1 MSFLQSRPPGAR
13 CLPRLFSLYPLE
25 LAIQKAFKF
34 VGVGMNLEPKKFQ
47 EKSLYFTS
55 LGCSKNLVDSQVML
69 GHLKLDGFKIATAPE
84 DAEVIIVNT
93 CSFVE
98 AAKVESIETVLDLAT
113 YKEDG
118 KCQAL
123 VMSGCMAQ
131 RYAGELEAEM
141 PEIDMFIGTGEYHK
155 IVPLLKAMEDGKLEK
170 KSFVEIPKFI
180 HTEFDPR
187 LNTSPFYMAWLK
199 ISEGCNRNCTFCIIP
214 TLRGKLRSRTIDSL
228 VAEAEALAKTGVREL
243 NLISQDFSDYGV
255 DLEGGGKKDGKNPM
269 IYELLS
275 RLEKVEGI
283 DWVRVFYFY
292 PDDLTED
299 VMDLMAS
306 SNKITKY
313 LDMPVQHFADGV
325 LKRMNRRATEELIH
339 QKIDT
344 LRSKIPGIVLRTS
357 IIVGFPGETEEDFQA
372 LLNGIKKARFNHL
385 GVFKYSDEEGTPAVR
400 LKNKVPQEV
409 IDERFE
415 QLYEAQKEIARE
427 LNQEYLGKIIDVLVE
442 GQHEETDLL
451 LQGRHSG
458 QAPDIDGKVI
468 INDGFAKAGDIVKV
482 EITDVLDYDL
492 VGRII
497 TA

>member
-1 MSFLQSRPPGAR
+1 MLDD
-13 CLPRLFSLYPLE
+13 
-25 LAIQKAFKF
+25 
-34 VGVGMNLEPKKFQ
+34 KKFQ
-47 EKSLYFTS
+47 EKSIYFSS

-69 GHLKLDGFKIATAPE
+69 GHLKLDGFKITTEPE

-98 AAKVESIETVLDLAT
+98 AAKVESIETVLDLAS

-118 KCQAL
+118 KCKAL
-123 VMSGCMAQ
+123 VMSGCMSQ
-131 RYAGELEAEM
+131 RYSAELEKEM
-141 PEIDMFIGTGEYHK
+141 PEVDMFIGTGEYNK
-155 IVPLLKAMEDGKLEK
+155 IVPLLRAMEEGKLEK
-170 KSFVEIPKFI
+170 KSFVEIPRYI

-187 LNTSPFYMAWLK
+187 LNTSPSYMAWLK

-228 VAEAEALAKTGVREL
+228 VAEATQLAAQGVKEL

-255 DLEGGGKKDGKNPM
+255 DLPGGGKIDNKNPM

-275 RLEKVEGI
+275 RLEAIEGI
-283 DWVRVFYFY
+283 EWVRVFYFY

-299 VMDLMAS
+299 VMDLMAKS
-306 SNKITKY
+306 KKITKY

-325 LKRMNRRATEELIH
+325 LRRMNRRVTNEVIH
-339 QKIDT
+339 QKIAT

-357 IIVGFPGETEEDFQA
+357 IIVGFPGETEEDFQK
-372 LLNGIKKARFNHL
+372 LLEGIKLARFNHL
-385 GVFKYSDEEGTPAVR
+385 GVFKYSDEEGTPALR
-400 LKNKVPQEV
+400 LKDKVAQEV

-415 QLYEAQKEIARE
+415 ALYEAQREIARE
-427 LNQEYLGKIIDVLVE
+427 LNQEYLGKVIDVLVE
-442 GQHEETDLL
+442 GPHEETDLL
-451 LQGRHSG
+451 LQGRHAG

-468 INDGFAKAGDIVKV
+468 INDGLAKAGDIVKV

-497 TA
+497 GQS

>member
-1 MSFLQSRPPGAR
+1 
-13 CLPRLFSLYPLE
+13 
-25 LAIQKAFKF
+25 
-34 VGVGMNLEPKKFQ
+34 MNLETKKF
-47 EKSLYFTS
+47 ESKSLYFTS

-69 GHLKLDGFKIATAPE
+69 GHLKLDGFTIANEPQ

-98 AAKVESIETVLDLAT
+98 AAKMESIETVLDLAS

-118 KCQAL
+118 NCKAL

-131 RYAGELEAEM
+131 RYANELENEM

-155 IVPLLKAMEDGKLEK
+155 IVPLLRAMEEGKLEK
-170 KSFVEIPKFI
+170 KSFVEIPRFI

-214 TLRGKLRSRTIDSL
+214 TLRGKLRSRTVDSL
-228 VAEAEALAKTGVREL
+228 VKEAEQLASTGVREL

-255 DLEGGGKKDGKNPM
+255 DLEGGGKEEGKNPM
-269 IYELLS
+269 IYDLLS
-275 RLEKVEGI
+275 RLERVEGT
-283 DWVRVFYFY
+283 DWIRVFYFY

-299 VMDLMAS
+299 VMDLMS
-306 SNKITKY
+306 KSTKITKY

-325 LKRMNRRATEELIH
+325 LKRMNRRVTGEVIN
-339 QKIDT
+339 QKIQT
-344 LRSKIPGIVLRTS
+344 LRKKIPGIVLRTS
-357 IIVGFPGETEEDFQA
+357 IIVGFPGETEEDFA
-372 LLNGIKKARFNHL
+372 VLVEGIKAARFNHL

-400 LKNKVPQEV
+400 LKNKVPQEI

-415 QLYEAQKEIARE
+415 KLYEIQKEIARE
-427 LNQEYLGKIIDVLVE
+427 LNQEYLGKVIEVLVE
-442 GQHEETDLL
+442 GPHEETELL

-468 INDGFAKAGDIVKV
+468 INDGFAKAGELVKV
-482 EITDVLDYDL
+482 EITEVLDYDL

-497 TA
+497 

>member
-1 MSFLQSRPPGAR
+1 
-13 CLPRLFSLYPLE
+13 
-25 LAIQKAFKF
+25 
-34 VGVGMNLEPKKFQ
+34 MNLETKKF
-47 EKSLYFTS
+47 ESKSLYFTS

-69 GHLKLDGFKIATAPE
+69 GHLKLDGFTIANEPQ

-98 AAKVESIETVLDLAT
+98 AAKMESIETVLDLAS

-118 KCQAL
+118 NCKAL

-131 RYAGELEAEM
+131 RYANELENEM

-155 IVPLLKAMEDGKLEK
+155 IVPLLRAMEEGKLEK
-170 KSFVEIPKFI
+170 KSFVEIPRFI

-214 TLRGKLRSRTIDSL
+214 TLRGKLRSRTVDSL
-228 VAEAEALAKTGVREL
+228 VKEAEQLAATGVREL

-255 DLEGGGKKDGKNPM
+255 DLQGGGKEEGKNSM
-269 IYELLS
+269 IYDLLS

-283 DWVRVFYFY
+283 DWIRVFYFY

-299 VMDLMAS
+299 VMDLMS
-306 SNKITKY
+306 KSKKITKY

-325 LKRMNRRATEELIH
+325 LKRMNRRVTGNVIN
-339 QKIDT
+339 QKIQT
-344 LRSKIPGIVLRTS
+344 LREKIPGIVLRTS
-357 IIVGFPGETEEDFQA
+357 IIVGFPGETEEDFAA
-372 LLNGIKKARFNHL
+372 LVEGIKSARFNHL

-400 LKNKVPQEV
+400 LKNKVPQEI

-415 QLYEAQKEIARE
+415 KLYEVQKEIARE
-427 LNQEYLGKIIDVLVE
+427 LNQEYLGKVIEVLVE
-442 GQHEETDLL
+442 GPHEETELL

-468 INDGFAKAGDIVKV
+468 INDGFAKAGDLVKV
-482 EITDVLDYDL
+482 EITEVLDYDL

-497 TA
+497 

>member
-1 MSFLQSRPPGAR
+1 
-13 CLPRLFSLYPLE
+13 
-25 LAIQKAFKF
+25 
-34 VGVGMNLEPKKFQ
+34 MNIETKKFQ

-69 GHLKLDGFKIATAPE
+69 GHLKLDGFKIAQQPE

-98 AAKVESIETVLDLAT
+98 AAKMESIETVLDLAT

-131 RYAGELEAEM
+131 RYANELEDEM

-155 IVPLLKAMEDGKLEK
+155 IVPLLKALEEGKLEK
-170 KSFVEIPKFI
+170 KSFVEIPRFI

-214 TLRGKLRSRTIDSL
+214 TLRGKLRSRTVDSL
-228 VAEAEALAKTGVREL
+228 VKEAEQLASTGVREL

-299 VMDLMAS
+299 VMDLMAKS
-306 SNKITKY
+306 TKITKY

-325 LKRMNRRATEELIH
+325 LKRMNRRVTGEVIH
-339 QKIDT
+339 QKIKT
-344 LRSKIPGIVLRTS
+344 LREKIPGIVLRTS

-372 LLNGIKKARFNHL
+372 LLEGIKTAKFNHL
-385 GVFKYSDEEGTPAVR
+385 GVFKYSDEEGTPALR
-400 LKNKVPQEV
+400 LKDKVPQDV
-409 IDERFE
+409 IEERFE
-415 QLYEAQKEIARE
+415 QLYEAQREIARE
-427 LNQEYLGKIIDVLVE
+427 LNQEYLGKVIEVLVE
-442 GQHEETDLL
+442 GPHEETELL
-451 LQGRHSG
+451 LQGRHAG

-468 INDGFAKAGDIVKV
+468 INDGIAKSGEIVRV
-482 EITDVLDYDL
+482 EITEVLDYDL
-492 VGRII
+492 VGRIV
-497 TA
+497 

>member
-1 MSFLQSRPPGAR
+1 
-13 CLPRLFSLYPLE
+13 
-25 LAIQKAFKF
+25 
-34 VGVGMNLEPKKFQ
+34 MNLAPKKFQ

-69 GHLKLDGFKIATAPE
+69 GHLKLDGFTIAQEPQ
-84 DAEVIIVNT
+84 DAEIIIVNT

-98 AAKVESIETVLDLAT
+98 AAKIESIETILDLAT

-131 RYAGELEAEM
+131 RYAGELEQEM

-155 IVPLLKAMEDGKLEK
+155 IVPLLRAMEEGKLEK
-170 KSFVEIPKFI
+170 KSFVEIPKYI

-214 TLRGKLRSRTIDSL
+214 TLRGKLRSRTVDSL
-228 VAEAEALAKTGVREL
+228 VKEAEQLAATGVREL
-243 NLISQDFSDYGV
+243 SLISQDFSDYGV
-255 DLEGGGKKDGKNPM
+255 DLQGGGKKDGKNPM

-275 RLEKVEGI
+275 RLEKVEGV

-299 VMDLMAS
+299 VMDLMS
-306 SNKITKY
+306 KSKKITKY
-313 LDMPVQHFADGV
+313 LDMPIQHFADGI
-325 LKRMNRRATEELIH
+325 LKRMNRRVTGDIIH
-339 QKIDT
+339 QKIKT
-344 LRSKIPGIVLRTS
+344 LREKIPGIVLRTS
-357 IIVGFPGETEEDFQA
+357 IIVGFPGETEEDFQS
-372 LLNGIKKARFNHL
+372 LLNGIKLAKFNHL
-385 GVFKYSDEEGTPAVR
+385 GVFKYSDEEGTPALR
-400 LKNKVPQEV
+400 LKDKVSQEI

-427 LNQEYLGKIIDVLVE
+427 LNQEYLGKVIDVLVE
-442 GQHEETDLL
+442 GPHEETELL

-468 INDGFAKAGDIVKV
+468 INDGMAKAGDIVKV
-482 EITDVLDYDL
+482 EITEVLDYDL

-497 TA
+497 